1 MNKQS
6 LAERTAEIIEREDRA
21 SRWLGMKLQEVRP
34 GYARLSMRV
43 TDNMV
48 NGQRICHG
56 GLIFSLADSSF
67 GFACNSHNQHALA
80 ASCAIDFL
88 APAALGD
95 ELTAE
100 ANETA
105 HAGRTRVYDVR
116 VMNQDGKLI
125 AVFRGKSGAERGA
138 GGEKRASSSSRS
150 RKRRAPRWSASSSS
164 ACNGRS
170 RTPMRTCR

>member
-1 MNKQS
+1 MNKQA

-21 SRWLGMKLQEVRP
+21 SRWLGMKLLEVRP
-34 GYARLSMRV
+34 GYARLAMRV
-43 TDNMV
+43 SGEMV
-48 NGQRICHG
+48 NGQKACHG

-80 ASCAIDFL
+80 ASCSIDFL

-105 HAGRTRVYDVR
+105 HSGRTRIYDVR
-116 VMNQDGKLI
+116 VTNQAGTLI
-125 AVFRGKSGAERGA
+125 AVFRGKSATVKGTWVE
-138 GGEKRASSSSRS
+138 
-150 RKRRAPRWSASSSS
+150 
-164 ACNGRS
+164 
-170 RTPMRTCR
+170 

>member
-1 MNKQS
+1 MNKQL

-21 SRWLGMKLQEVRP
+21 SRWMGMQLEEVRP
-34 GYARLSMRV
+34 GYARLRMRV
-43 TDNMV
+43 TENMV
-48 NGQRICHG
+48 NGQKVCHG

-100 ANETA
+100 ASEAA
-105 HAGRTRVYDVR
+105 HAGRTRIYDVR
-116 VMNQDGKLI
+116 VPNQEGTLI
-125 AVFRGKSGAERGA
+125 AVFRGKSAAVKGTWVE
-138 GGEKRASSSSRS
+138 
-150 RKRRAPRWSASSSS
+150 
-164 ACNGRS
+164 
-170 RTPMRTCR
+170 